1 MRNVLLWIVIE
12 IIQKVQIGK
21 VIIGYHGE
29 DIKDFQIQQDIYGVQ
44 WVAPHV
50 VVQAVVQVVVQV
62 QKVVVA
68 ILIHYSKFVIR
79 KLFFRLFRK
88 ADVTVQ

>member
-50 VVQAVVQVVVQV
+50 VVQVVAAK
-62 QKVVVA
+62 KVVVA
-68 ILIHYSKFVIR
+68 ILIYYSKFVTR
-79 KLFFRLFRK
+79 KLFFRFERLM
-88 ADVTVQ
+88 